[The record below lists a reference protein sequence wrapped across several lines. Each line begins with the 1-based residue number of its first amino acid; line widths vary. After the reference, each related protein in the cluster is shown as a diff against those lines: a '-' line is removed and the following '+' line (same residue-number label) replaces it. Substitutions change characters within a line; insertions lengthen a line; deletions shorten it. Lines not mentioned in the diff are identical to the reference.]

1 MGSFY
6 GLQAAS
12 SAAEFQHAL
21 ALQAIAEFLRQ
32 LSMALMPSIRRVNV
46 LHERRVNFVKILVKP
61 TVHGPH
67 TSSCWQATSGSQDT
81 SSVWN
86 SKKDNE
92 FDDKCKSFLWSPES
106 GGIAKA
112 FETFKPFSLRTSQT
126 CYSGKFPAYF
136 SQKLV
141 VNAWDPLNF
150 KV

>member
-6 GLQAAS
+6 GLQAAC

-67 TSSCWQATSGSQDT
+67 TSSCWLPVA
-81 SSVWN
+81 
-86 SKKDNE
+86 
-92 FDDKCKSFLWSPES
+92 
-106 GGIAKA
+106 AKTLRA
-112 FETFKPFSLRTSQT
+112 FETQRKTMNLTTSANHFSGHQS
-126 CYSGKFPAYF
+126 
-136 SQKLV
+136 LV
-141 VNAWDPLNF
+141 VLQRRSKPSNRSH
-150 KV
+150 